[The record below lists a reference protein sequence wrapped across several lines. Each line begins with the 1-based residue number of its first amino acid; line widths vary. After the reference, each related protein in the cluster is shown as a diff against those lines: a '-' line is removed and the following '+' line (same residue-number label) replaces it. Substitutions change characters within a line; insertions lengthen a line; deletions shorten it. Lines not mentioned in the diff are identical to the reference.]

1 MLLNGAWI
9 LAGAFLFAVTWFAW
23 WLDGQAPV
31 VSEFADDDSDLDL
44 MDRPT
49 G

>member
-9 LAGAFLFAVTWFAW
+9 LAGAFLFAATWFAW
-23 WLDGQAPV
+23 WLDGHAPAMD
-31 VSEFADDDSDLDL
+31 EFAGDDSPLDL
-44 MDRPT
+44 MDRST